1 MNNPKFKT
9 KREFIEEIGLSKST
23 FYRLVQKKNIPLN
36 AELLSPKDEQELR
49 TALGFSEEVKQDD
62 RLGA

>member
-1 MNNPKFKT
+1 
-9 KREFIEEIGLSKST
+9 
-23 FYRLVQKKNIPLN
+23 LVQKKNIPLN